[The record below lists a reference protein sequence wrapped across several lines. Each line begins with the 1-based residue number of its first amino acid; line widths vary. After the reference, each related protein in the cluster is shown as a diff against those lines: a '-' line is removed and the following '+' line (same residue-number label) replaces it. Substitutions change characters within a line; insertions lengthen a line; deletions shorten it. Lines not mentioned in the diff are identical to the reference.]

1 MYMYI
6 HIYTSVDL
14 CIYMHRESGSDSEVD
29 AIVKLI
35 WSKVWITK
43 AITIS
48 ITSLIAIV
56 AQVCRGSYRSV
67 PGTIH
72 CVQGKLSWRTWH
84 HNCGSGVQGKLSQR
98 TWHYPLCTGEAIVAY
113 LALCKGGSRVHYP
126 RVAIIQGWIWGPLS
140 KGGHYPRVDHGSTIQ
155 GWPLSKCGHYHPR
168 VATVEE
174 SGKWQLLSKALLNI
188 REATWTLSSQGDQ
201 RAPIE
206 NFCID
211 VHIACIVCKHA
222 WYSACTC
229 LYSYKDFATL
239 A

>member
-1 MYMYI
+1 M
-6 HIYTSVDL
+6 
-14 CIYMHRESGSDSEVD
+14 
-29 AIVKLI
+29 
-35 WSKVWITK
+35 
-43 AITIS
+43 
-48 ITSLIAIV
+48 
-56 AQVCRGSYRSV
+56 
-67 PGTIH
+67 
-72 CVQGKLSWRTWH
+72 QGKLSWRTWH
-84 HNCGSGVQGKLSQR
+84 YPRVDLGSIIQGWPLS
-98 TWHYPLCTGEAIVAY
+98 
-113 LALCKGGSRVHYP
+113 KGGSGGHYPRVATIQGWPLSKGGHYP

-206 NFCID
+206 NLCID

-222 WYSACTC
+222 
-229 LYSYKDFATL
+229 
-239 A
+239 